1 VQLSLIKSLT
11 LELKLSH
18 YVMVMGWSGLYF
30 CVTKLEH
37 MHPSWPVLSE
47 LIAWVDVL
55 VFLALSVGV
64 LSRLALSPRSIVQ
77 ELSQPVALC
86 GAAAMAVAMILLSSV
101 LLGLAQAGVK
111 QGTVGLLGEGLM
123 AASEVI
129 WCWGAVIE
137 LALSLGVM
145 VVYARLFLYQKNS
158 WVHITPVLFIPAVG
172 NVLVVLS
179 GVALGHETW
188 SLAQFVFGLTLWPLV
203 CALLVQRLSVIG
215 PLPLGALPSW
225 CIGLSPP
232 CVIGLALVVFNAP
245 LVWVWVLWALG
256 LGVLGA
262 LIPVLW
268 PIRHQPYAVS
278 FWAFSFPLAAWVSLS
293 LTLLG
298 SLTLSSDPSGADQ
311 ALLRDALDAVGIALT
326 VSMVVLMCYL
336 SAKACGQARRFLST
350 ALAQA

>member
-1 VQLSLIKSLT
+1 MPLSLIKSLT

-30 CVTKLEH
+30 CATKLEH
-37 MHPSWPVLSE
+37 MHPGWPALSE

-64 LSRLALSPRSIVQ
+64 LSRLALSPQSLVQ
-77 ELSQPVALC
+77 ELRQPVALC
-86 GAAAMAVAMILLSSV
+86 GAAAMAVGMILLSSV
-101 LLGLAQAGVK
+101 LLGLAQSGVQQGPAG
-111 QGTVGLLGEGLM
+111 LMGEGLM

-137 LALSLGVM
+137 LALSLWVM
-145 VVYARLFLYQKNS
+145 VVYARLFLYQQNS
-158 WVHITPVLFIPAVG
+158 WIHITPVMFIPAVG

-188 SLAQFVFGLTLWPLV
+188 SLAQFVFGLTLWPVV
-203 CALLVQRLSVIG
+203 CVLLVQRLSAIG

-232 CVIGLALVVFNAP
+232 CVIGLALVVFKAP
-245 LVWVWVLWALG
+245 LVWAWVFWALG
-256 LGVLGA
+256 SGVLGA

-268 PIRHQPYAVS
+268 PMRHQPYAAS

-293 LTLLG
+293 LTLLS
-298 SLTLSSDPSGADQ
+298 SLTLSSSPTGADQ
-311 ALLRDALDAVGIALT
+311 AFARDALDLVGVALT
-326 VSMVVLMCYL
+326 TAMVILLCYL
-336 SAKACGQARRFLST
+336 SAKAWGQARRFLRT